1 MCLWQNL
8 SGSHLAKDG
17 LPSGCRRAGTAIF
30 YILFFIIFLFCFL
43 PSFSSTVLLLHVNG
57 FVSTTNLDIILFTR
71 LIKKYKLYYS
81 CCLFHSW
88 IEATK
93 KNNSIHQAL
102 KFPSVIMQQY
112 PSWGI
117 FCVTRTD
124 CFHYDALIQKIYLSH
139 K

>member
-8 SGSHLAKDG
+8 SGSHLAKG
-17 LPSGCRRAGTAIF
+17 WIAIWLWRAGTAIM
-30 YILFFIIFLFCFL
+30 LFFIFFCFCFL
-43 PSFSSTVLLLHVNG
+43 SSLSTVLLLHVNG

-124 CFHYDALIQKIYLSH
+124 CFHYDALIQKIYLLH